1 MNDLRYA
8 VRQLLKAPA
17 FTTVAVLSLAVG
29 IGASTMAFSWI
40 QRILVDSVP
49 GAKDPGRLV
58 VLASRHSSGRIS
70 DTLSLPDASDLAA
83 ETNVFQGVLA
93 SQIEAV
99 NVRIQRDPEWLWVQ
113 PTTANFFDLL
123 GVRPILGRGF
133 HPEEDDAPGG
143 NGVVVISH
151 SLWQRRFAGDP
162 QVLGRTLEI
171 SRRVFTIIGVAPP
184 EFRGTMGGLS
194 FDLWVPVTMSNEHT
208 DIARALTSRGIRWLH
223 TIARLEEGVSLRE
236 AQAAVDIAM
245 RRLESAHPNSNR
257 NTGVAVLP
265 VWKSPWGAQ
274 GLLLPLLTAL
284 AGMALLLL
292 LLVIA
297 NIANLLLARA
307 ITRESEM
314 SVRLALGAN
323 AGRLMRQVLI
333 ESLVLAA
340 AGGVAGCG
348 MAMALLKALL
358 WSFPTTYLPIHLE
371 FEIDGRVLAFNAAI
385 TLITGMLFG
394 LAPAWRATRA
404 NIADTLKAGGR
415 SGSGSRHGHRLRQC
429 LVIGEVAAAV
439 ILLVGMALC
448 ARSFDRAQHMYV
460 GFNPERVWVAG
471 FRLPPGS
478 YSPEKAAAFYQRL
491 RTELEQ
497 IPSVTSVALAD
508 WLPLGFEGGSSTGF
522 GVPGYQP
529 SPGENVEA
537 GVSTVSSGYFK
548 TLQAPILDGREFDA
562 RDHRDAP
569 RVVII
574 NQEIARRYF
583 PGRNPLGLPLQIWG
597 SERTIIGIARTSP
610 YRSLNE
616 PPRPYLYLPLEQVGD
631 HTLTAVIRTQG
642 NPTAIAG
649 EVERTAASIDPQARP
664 MASTAMTDFMA
675 AAYLVPETA
684 AMLLAVLGVAAL
696 LLSALGIYGIIATS
710 VGRRTREV
718 GIRMALGAERRSVMR
733 MFLRQGLRLVA
744 LGTAIGVLGSLLTG
758 RLLGQL
764 LVDVSPFDPASYGAV
779 IPILA
784 LIGLLACWLPAR
796 RAAAIDL
803 LKALREE

>member
-1 MNDLRYA
+1 MNDFRFA
-8 VRQLLKAPA
+8 IRQLLKSPA
-17 FTTVAVLSLAVG
+17 FSAVAILSLAIG

-40 QRILVDSVP
+40 QRILIDSIP
-49 GAKDPGRLV
+49 GAKDPGQLV

-99 NVRIQRDPEWLWVQ
+99 NVRIHRDSEWLWVQ
-113 PTTANFFDLL
+113 PATANYFDLL
-123 GVRPILGRGF
+123 GVQPILGRGF
-133 HPEEDDAPGG
+133 RPEEDDAPGG

-151 SLWQRRFAGDP
+151 SLWQRRFAADS
-162 QVLGRTLEI
+162 QVIGRTLEI

-184 EFRGTMGGLS
+184 EFRGTMGGLG

-223 TIARLEEGVSLRE
+223 TLARLREGVSLRQ

-245 RRLESAHPNSNR
+245 RRLEAAHPNSNR

-265 VWKSPWGAQ
+265 VYQSPWGAQ
-274 GLLLPLLTAL
+274 GLLLPLLSAL
-284 AGMALLLL
+284 AGMALLLH

-307 ITRESEM
+307 TARESEM
-314 SVRLALGAN
+314 CVRLALGAR

-340 AGGVAGCG
+340 AGGFAGCG
-348 MAMALLKALL
+348 IALTLRTALL
-358 WSFPTTYLPIHLE
+358 WFLPTTYLPIHLE

-385 TLITGMLFG
+385 TLITGLLFG

-415 SGSGSRHGHRLRQC
+415 TGSGTRQGHRLRQC

-439 ILLVGMALC
+439 VLLVGMSLC
-448 ARSFDRAQHMYV
+448 ARSFDRARKVYV
-460 GFNPERVWVAG
+460 GFNPERLWVAG

-478 YSPEKAAAFYQRL
+478 YSPEDAADFYRRL
-491 RTELEQ
+491 RTQLEQ
-497 IPSVTSVALAD
+497 IPSVTSVAFAD

-522 GVPGYQP
+522 TVPGYQP

-548 TLQAPILDGREFDA
+548 TLEAPMVAGREFDG

-583 PGRNPLGLPLQIWG
+583 ADRDPLGLSLHIWG
-597 SERTIIGIARTSP
+597 FERTIIGIARTGR

-616 PPRPYLYLPLEQVGD
+616 PPRAYLYMPLDQIGD
-631 HTLTAVIRTQG
+631 HTLAAVLRTQG
-642 NPTAIAG
+642 NPAAIAG
-649 EVERTAASIDPQARP
+649 DVERTAASLDSQARP

-675 AAYLVPETA
+675 AAYLVPKTA
-684 AMLLAVLGVAAL
+684 AWLLAVLGVAAL
-696 LLSALGIYGIIATS
+696 LLSALGIYGVIATS

-718 GIRMALGAERRSVMR
+718 GIRMALGAERRSVMK

-744 LGTAIGVLGSLLTG
+744 LGTAVGVLGSLLTG
-758 RLLGQL
+758 RLLGRL
-764 LVDVSPFDPASYGAV
+764 LVDVSAFDLASYGAV
-779 IPILA
+779 LPILA
-784 LIGLLACWLPAR
+784 LMGLLACWLPAR
-796 RAAAIDL
+796 RAAAIDPL
-803 LKALREE
+803 TALREE